1 MQPWDRIDMLDSTL
15 WGLESNQGDK
25 LVCPTNKKL
34 QVGITNKKERTREL
48 RILTWE
54 LSWPEL
60 SRKVTLEARSE
71 K

>member
-15 WGLESNQGDK
+15 RGLECNQGDK

-34 QVGITNKKERTREL
+34 QVGITSKKERAKEL
-48 RILTWE
+48 RVLTWE
-54 LSWPEL
+54 LSWSEP

-71 K
+71 R

>member
-15 WGLESNQGDK
+15 WGLECNQGDK

-34 QVGITNKKERTREL
+34 QVGITSKKERTKEL

-54 LSWPEL
+54 LSWSEP

-71 K
+71 R